1 MVKSVYPVNKE
12 VHAYGGHFL
21 VGEYSP
27 ARRSPPLPVIPARA
41 SARHAAVTKVRPRYP
56 RWMSELVQED
66 VTRMPTVQEDV
77 TRMPTVQ
84 EDVTRM
90 PTVPQPETIWQFE
103 TPRYAAESSVASL
116 TLAVTDTSL
125 VARPAISRAPTI
137 PRQKSVR
144 PAAGRDTSIVAR
156 LREHHIDDIDTVP
169 PLLSSPVMLHEP
181 GASIRHPIE
190 GIRWWLIQPGRLEF
204 LLWLGGTIVLI
215 GLTVVFVLFILSSLG
230 YLAVP

>member
-41 SARHAAVTKVRPRYP
+41 SAHPAAVTKVRPRYP
-56 RWMSELVQED
+56 RWTAEME
-66 VTRMPTVQEDV
+66 
-77 TRMPTVQ
+77 Q

-90 PTVPQPETIWQFE
+90 PTVPRPETIWQFE
-103 TPRYAAESSVASL
+103 TPRYAAESSLASL
-116 TLAVTDTSL
+116 TLAVTDSSL
-125 VARPAISRAPTI
+125 MARPSISRVPTV
-137 PRQKSVR
+137 PRQKCVR
-144 PAAGRDTSIVAR
+144 PVAEHDTSIVAR

-169 PLLSSPVMLHEP
+169 PLLSSPVMLRRP
-181 GASIRHPIE
+181 KASILHPIE

-230 YLAVP
+230 YLAIH